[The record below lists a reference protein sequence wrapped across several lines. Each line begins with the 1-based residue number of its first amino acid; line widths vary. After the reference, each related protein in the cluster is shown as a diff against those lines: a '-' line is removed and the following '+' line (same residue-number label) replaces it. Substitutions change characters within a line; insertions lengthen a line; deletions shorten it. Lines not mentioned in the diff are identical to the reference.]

1 MNTIFFEEQMKRL
14 KVILWALVMRF
25 EEKFVLVA
33 VVVVEV
39 EEFEPLN
46 H

>member
-1 MNTIFFEEQMKRL
+1 MNMIFFEEQMKRL
-14 KVILWALVMRF
+14 KVILRALVMRF
-25 EEKFVLVA
+25 EEKFVLAA